1 MNKCITY
8 QSFAPKTNSGKI
20 ILDIASAPLYEETDE
35 DITTEIE
42 KKLKNLNTTLFI
54 PATPS
59 PLGSGDVASNF
70 RYKHDK
76 DINNNV
82 IERWLKIF
90 EIYSKN
96 KNPVVVTSVSRKLRY
111 MTFKLLEDG
120 QVRILNNNDDTFYIN
135 ETLIFKNFLESFNI
149 SLEKMVKVRESTKG
163 ARYNTYMA
171 DMIGFVN
178 ILNYH
183 YHPEMFNKV
192 LLEPQIITPDC
203 KFYRSEVEGDL
214 MLQTVTVNGKE
225 WTPKEGF
232 SYMYFRKQDK
242 LTEYMNSFCMLD
254 EAHMPIV
261 YEKLFD
267 MLTLEDNI
275 TKSKVREFMKDIMT
289 YDRLSDYWYNDID
302 DAFTIFMIQNC
313 YEYCE
318 LDDIDSSILEDFKL
332 QTQKWLEEM
341 SL

>member
-1 MNKCITY
+1 MNKCISY
-8 QSFAPKTNSGKI
+8 QSFAQKTNSGKI

-35 DITTEIE
+35 DITTKIE
-42 KKLKNLNTTLFI
+42 NKLQNPNTILFI

-59 PLGSGDVASNF
+59 SLGRGDVASNF

-90 EIYSKN
+90 EIYNKN
-96 KNPVVVTSVSRKLRY
+96 KNPVVVTSVCRNARY

-120 QVRILNNNDDTFYIN
+120 QVRILNKNDYSLYIN

-192 LLEPQIITPDC
+192 LLEPQMITPDC
-203 KFYRSEVEGDL
+203 KFYRSEVEGNL

-242 LTEYMNSFCMLD
+242 LTTHMNSFCMLD

-267 MLTLEDNI
+267 MLTPEDNI

-318 LDDIDSSILEDFKL
+318 LDDIDSSILKDLKL

-341 SL
+341 